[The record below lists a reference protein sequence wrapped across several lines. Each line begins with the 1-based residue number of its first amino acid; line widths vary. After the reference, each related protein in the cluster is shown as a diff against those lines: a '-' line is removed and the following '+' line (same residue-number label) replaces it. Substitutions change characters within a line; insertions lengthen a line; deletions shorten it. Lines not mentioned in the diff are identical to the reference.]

1 MLARSSSPVSAIR
14 RRTKCAMPARTS
26 KELCSRAQHLDMR
39 LWISMRGMSSQ
50 QETLKKH
57 FLNDLPL
64 SGSACVAALCWG
76 TDDAARM
83 HGRAQANYSLHVT
96 VTTNGIRFVT
106 GRPKSCQSGA
116 HEEHPLSVDLCF
128 SLGRLTYWSEFR
140 NEPLGRENLW
150 QGGLKF
156 LHLI

>member
-1 MLARSSSPVSAIR
+1 MRHASEDFKGTLFSRATSGHAIVDFNARHV
-14 RRTKCAMPARTS
+14 KPARDFE
-26 KELCSRAQHLDMR
+26 KALFE
-39 LWISMRGMSSQ
+39 W
-50 QETLKKH
+50 
-57 FLNDLPL
+57 
-64 SGSACVAALCWG
+64 SACVAALCWG

-128 SLGRLTYWSEFR
+128 SPGRLIYWSEFR
-140 NEPLGRENLW
+140 NEPLGREE
-150 QGGLKF
+150 
-156 LHLI
+156 